1 MVLLYCQ
8 QIYDWHKLF
17 PLWQIMRLIV
27 LLISTS
33 LNLHSPLVTL
43 PAWISLWAIRLL
55 PVEPQNTAIC
65 NHAQA
70 ESPCTSAMTTS
81 GSDQPLTNLL
91 LCPPSQEA
99 AAVVTKKPCLS
110 DTGVKQLRDCCSWLW
125 EVSPD
130 LDAHATCL
138 SVWLYL
144 TTKASGPRPPMLSQ
158 SFFPLFNIKIPAA
171 VDVAKWD
178 HKWF

>member
-81 GSDQPLTNLL
+81 GSDQPLAMSPISRSSSSGYQKAMFIRYWSKATQRLL
-91 LCPPSQEA
+91 FMAVGSLTWSGCTCYMSFCMTLPYHKSFWPPTPHA
-99 AAVVTKKPCLS
+99 LS
-110 DTGVKQLRDCCSWLW
+110 ELF
-125 EVSPD
+125 SPFQ
-130 LDAHATCL
+130 
-138 SVWLYL
+138 Y
-144 TTKASGPRPPMLSQ
+144 
-158 SFFPLFNIKIPAA
+158 
-171 VDVAKWD
+171 
-178 HKWF
+178 